1 MGNVGWKTTYVYL
14 IDRHMKEWGIGGR
27 RERERER
34 FSLADILDRLRRDR
48 RMGERKK
55 EKEREK
61 ETNYTRFSN
70 AYQPYKISSNAVS
83 FSFSKKIQFIACTAT
98 ILYEH
103 VYKYAF
109 SRVCITI
116 FYVLYSTNFFLMICK
131 LQ

>member
-55 EKEREK
+55 EKEKEK
-61 ETNYTRFSN
+61 
-70 AYQPYKISSNAVS
+70 
-83 FSFSKKIQFIACTAT
+83 KKQITLGFQTHINPIKFLVTQFPS
-98 ILYEH
+98 H
-103 VYKYAF
+103 SQRKF
-109 SRVCITI
+109 NS
-116 FYVLYSTNFFLMICK
+116 
-131 LQ
+131 